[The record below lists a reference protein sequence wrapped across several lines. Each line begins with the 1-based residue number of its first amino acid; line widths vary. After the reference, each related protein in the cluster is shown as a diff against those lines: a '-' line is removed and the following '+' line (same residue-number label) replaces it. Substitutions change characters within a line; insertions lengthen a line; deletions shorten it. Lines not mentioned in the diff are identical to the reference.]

1 MQPIDSAWNLLKA
14 LSREDLE
21 MAARTGGVPRMS
33 GTMRPEFYG
42 RPNYM
47 DEQEPPVDMMT
58 PLSPMNQPITDDFGK
73 VIVNPKQTGA
83 QGEAQ
88 GMMQE
93 YNELIHPEEEA
104 EHRRINAPTPVSMPS
119 TIDPNRQFLEQR
131 LQDMRYPMAQMRE
144 AGHTPETNLPM
155 RQMTQDHMK
164 LQHRLGQ
171 RPAPQPGAPMPV
183 GEAGDASM
191 DDPSQMEHLGRELA
205 DAHHEDI
212 DPTADIPLRLEPPNF
227 RTLQSR
233 APNRHALSEMGSNL
247 NDEQNI
253 DSLMSRLMN
262 GEVLTTEELD
272 TLGPY
277 YERRQR
283 SD

>member
-14 LSREDLE
+14 YGTADNPLPSLSREDLE
-21 MAARTGGVPRMS
+21 QASRTGGMARMP
-33 GTMRPEFYG
+33 GTMRPSS
-42 RPNYM
+42 M
-47 DEQEPPVDMMT
+47 AEQMPQRMGEPI
-58 PLSPMNQPITDDFGK
+58 LDDFGK

-104 EHRRINAPTPVSMPS
+104 EHRRINAPTPVSMPG
-119 TIDPNRQFLEQR
+119 TIDPNRHILEQR

-171 RPAPQPGAPMPV
+171 RPAPQFGAPMPV
-183 GEAGDASM
+183 GEVGDASM

-212 DPTADIPLRLEPPNF
+212 DPSIAF
-227 RTLQSR
+227 RTHSGEQAMRRLFAGEPNSDQDIFNLESGMSR
-233 APNRHALSEMGSNL
+233 APNRHAYM
-247 NDEQNI
+247 Q
-253 DSLMSRLMN
+253 
-262 GEVLTTEELD
+262 
-272 TLGPY
+272 
-277 YERRQR
+277 RR
-283 SD
+283 